1 MIGQSKLINLID
13 KHISNSTMPRT
24 VLLEGEWGCGKHTV
38 AKYISDKLM
47 MQLLDITDILNLETL
62 EQITLS
68 ATPRVYLINCS
79 SISVR
84 DQNAILKFL
93 EEPLKNSF
101 ILLLSEN
108 KSTLLNT
115 VVNRCIVWSFEQ
127 YSIEELL
134 SFAEDGVIPKFAN
147 TPGRVI
153 DFSKYPIDDMYAF
166 SEKVLL
172 QISKANYSNILTIPN
187 RISFKDEEDGFPFDI
202 FTYMLINASCELYG
216 KGAIPFSVY
225 EKTNEFYNDCK
236 IAHTNKK
243 HLFEHYLIE
252 LKQLFDWG
260 V

>member
-1 MIGQSKLINLID
+1 MIGQQKLLNLID

-38 AKYISDKLM
+38 AKYISDKLA
-47 MQLLDITDILNLETL
+47 MQLLDISDMLNQETI

-79 SISVR
+79 SISVK
-84 DQNAILKFL
+84 DQNTILKFL

-108 KSTLLNT
+108 KATLLNT

-127 YSIEELL
+127 YTNDELL
-134 SFAEDGVIPKFAN
+134 SFSEDGTIPKFSN

-153 DFSKYPIDDMYAF
+153 EFSKYPIDDMYAF
-166 SEKVLL
+166 SKKILL
-172 QISKANYSNILTIPN
+172 QISMANHSNILTIPN
-187 RISFKDEEDGFPFDI
+187 KIAFKTEEDGFPFDV
-202 FTYMLINASCELYG
+202 FTYILINAGCELYRECS
-216 KGAIPFSVY
+216 IPFSVY
-225 EKTNEFYNDCK
+225 ERTNQFYNDCK
-236 IAHTNKK
+236 IAHINKK

-252 LKQLFDWG
+252 LKQLFDG
-260 V
+260 GL